1 MRRFVPFVPFQ
12 LVPAGALRTL
22 ARLVGTA
29 LVALAIL
36 VRPAS
41 GQNPPAD
48 TTHPAARRTVEF
60 SGFVLVNGFYSN
72 ARTNNSDVP
81 QLAEADTTGAAGSG
95 GTIRQ
100 TRLGVFVS
108 EPDVLGS
115 TFSGEVDVDF
125 FGGQQPSS
133 GGRTFPLLRM
143 RRALGTLQWT
153 HAQLLFGQESPLVA
167 ERSPRSL
174 ASVGFPDFA
183 GAGNLWLWLP
193 QGRVTFE
200 TGYTLRLA
208 LQAAVLAPAA
218 GVAQTAFA
226 TQLDSAERSKRP
238 SFEGRLRIGWGPSDD
253 PSEIAVGG
261 HLGWL
266 KGLDST
272 TGDTLLVSK
281 AVTVDARVKIGFA
294 ELIGEA
300 YTGQA
305 LAGLGG
311 GGIGQS
317 VGAGGVPVR
326 TKGGWG
332 QLNIHPMPHVMF
344 GGGCGLDDPDDADL
358 PATGR
363 LRNFVCEGHVEWRPP
378 GPLAFGFEYRRLS
391 TRYQSGDFTAS
402 HLNLAA
408 GYRF

>member
-1 MRRFVPFVPFQ
+1 MRRILTLAAAVVFVPSIAAQSPS
-12 LVPAGALRTL
+12 P
-22 ARLVGTA
+22 
-29 LVALAIL
+29 
-36 VRPAS
+36 
-41 GQNPPAD
+41 
-48 TTHPAARRTVEF
+48 ARRTVEL
-60 SGFVLVNGFYSN
+60 SGLVLLNGFFTS

-81 QLAEADTTGAAGSG
+81 QLAEVDPGKAGGSG

-100 TRLGVFVS
+100 TRLGVFVTD
-108 EPDVLGS
+108 PDVLGG
-115 TFSGEVDVDF
+115 TFTGEVDADF

-133 GGRTFPLLRM
+133 GGRTFPLLRL
-143 RRALGTLQWT
+143 RRALGVLQWA

-183 GAGNLWLWLP
+183 GAGNLWLWIP
-193 QGRVTFE
+193 QARLTVESRAATARV
-200 TGYTLRLA
+200 G
-208 LQAAVLAPAA
+208 LQAAVLAPTAA
-218 GVAQTAFA
+218 TAQTAFA
-226 TQLDSAERSKRP
+226 TLLDSAERTKRP
-238 SFEGRLRIGWGPSDD
+238 MLQGRLRFGWGPADD

-272 TGDTLLVSK
+272 AGDTLLVSK
-281 AVTVDARVKIGFA
+281 AVTLDARIKIGIA

-317 VGAGGVPVR
+317 TGAAGVPVR

-332 QLNIHPMPHVMF
+332 QLNIRPVPHLMF
-344 GGGCGLDDPDDADL
+344 GGGCGLDDPKDADL

-363 LRNFVCEGHVEWRPP
+363 LRNLVCEGHAEWRPP
-378 GPLAFGFEYRRLS
+378 GPLVFGFEYRHFS
-391 TRYQSGDFTAS
+391 TRYQGGDFSAS

-408 GYRF
+408 GYHF